1 MRIVSLLP
9 SATELVAA
17 LGMADKL
24 VGRSHECDWPD
35 GFAHLPVLTAP
46 KLNPQAEAATIDKSV
61 RALVEQG
68 VSVYRLDADQ
78 IKRLAPDFV
87 ITQSQCE
94 LCAVSLAEVAAALQ
108 DWVEG
113 TPPPQLISLEPM
125 RLADIF
131 TDIAKLAKALQ
142 VEAKG
147 AQLIAAMQA
156 GFAALDNKLHAK
168 LKNTPRPKVFFMEW
182 SAPLMGAG
190 NWIPE
195 IIIHGGG
202 APLLGHIGEHSPVV
216 NWDDIE
222 AANPD
227 VIIIGPCGFNI
238 ERTRFELAALEKQ
251 PRWQSLRAVRK
262 GAVYLV
268 DGNFYFNRPSPRL
281 LDSAQIIA
289 EILHPDL
296 CPAAPN
302 QMRWVQHG

>member
-1 MRIVSLLP
+1 MRIISLLP
-9 SATELVAA
+9 SASELVAA

-35 GFAHLPVLTAP
+35 GLGHLPVLTAP

-108 DWVEG
+108 DWVAG

-147 AQLIAAMQA
+147 KKLIAEMQA
-156 GFAALDNKLHAK
+156 GFADLHAK
-168 LKNTPRPKVFFMEW
+168 LKNAPRPKVFFMEW

-195 IIIHGGG
+195 IINHGGG
-202 APLLGHIGEHSPVV
+202 VPLLGHIGEHSPVV

-238 ERTRFELAALEKQ
+238 ERTRFELAALENE
-251 PRWQSLRAVRK
+251 PRWQALRAVRK

-296 CPAAPN
+296 CPASPN
-302 QMRWVQHG
+302 QVRWVQHG